1 MQIFYLT
8 DLIIG
13 ITIVLV
19 DLAYSVRGW
28 AFFFRENNLME
39 DVNSRPFK
47 DIENQIIVLEKRGLK
62 IENRSHTQ
70 KVLLK
75 ENYYCVINGY
85 KTPFLQ
91 KDSDLLPLVPE
102 KYQQGTRFSEIYN
115 LYCMDKELRGLL
127 LKYILKF
134 ETKIKSLVAYY
145 FSEAHPE
152 KYGYLHF
159 INYSQEEKDLS
170 DVLKNIQKLS
180 NKIEIHKNKK
190 YDNSIKH
197 YINNHKN
204 VPLWVLVNFL
214 TFGELQYLFL
224 SLEDDI
230 KEKVCKTISMDFK
243 AEHKANERIGIEEL
257 KMILKTGN
265 LFRNVC
271 AHDEVL
277 YNYKM
282 GKKFK
287 ASLFSKYFENNS
299 KFDVQSSDQCKADLF
314 TMVSMIKLVSPNK
327 DFKELIRHLE
337 RIFRQYRGKYKS
349 ISFDEILESMGLESN
364 WKEQLNIKK
373 R

>member
-1 MQIFYLT
+1 
-8 DLIIG
+8 
-13 ITIVLV
+13 
-19 DLAYSVRGW
+19 
-28 AFFFRENNLME
+28 ME
-39 DVNSRPFK
+39 DMNSRPFK
-47 DIENQIIVLEKRGLK
+47 DIENQILGLEKRDLK
-62 IENRSHTQ
+62 IENRGHAE

-85 KTPFLQ
+85 KSPFL
-91 KDSDLLPLVPE
+91 KKGNDMLPIIPE
-102 KYQQGTRFSEIYN
+102 MYQQGTRFSEIYN
-115 LYCMDKELRGLL
+115 LYCMDKELRSLL
-127 LKYILKF
+127 LRHILKF
-134 ETKIKSLVAYY
+134 ETKVKSLAAYY

-197 YINNHKN
+197 YIDNHKN

-224 SLEDDI
+224 SLEDCI
-230 KEKVCKTISMDFK
+230 KEKVCKTISLDFK
-243 AEHKANERIGIEEL
+243 SEYNANERIGTEEL

-287 ASLFSKYFENNS
+287 ASLFNKYFENNP
-299 KFDVQSSDQCKADLF
+299 KFNVQESDNCKADLF
-314 TMVSMIKLVSPNK
+314 VMISMIKLVSSNK
-327 DFKELIRHLE
+327 DFKDLIRQLKI
-337 RIFRQYRGKYKS
+337 IFNRYKRKYTS
-349 ISFDEILESMGLESN
+349 ISFDEILKSMGMDNDWEN
-364 WKEQLNIKK
+364 HLNIKNV
-373 R
+373 

>member
-1 MQIFYLT
+1 
-8 DLIIG
+8 
-13 ITIVLV
+13 
-19 DLAYSVRGW
+19 
-28 AFFFRENNLME
+28 ME

-47 DIENQIIVLEKRGLK
+47 DIENQITGLQKRGLV
-62 IENRSHTQ
+62 IENKSHAK

-85 KTPFLQ
+85 KSPFLQ
-91 KDSDLLPLVPE
+91 KDSYMEPVFPE

-115 LYCMDKELRGLL
+115 LYCMDKDLRGLL
-127 LKYILKF
+127 LKHILKF
-134 ETKIKSLVAYY
+134 ETKVKSLVAYY

-180 NKIEIHKNKK
+180 NKIETHKNKK

-197 YINNHKN
+197 YIDNHKN

-224 SLEDDI
+224 SLEDNI
-230 KEKVCKTISMDFK
+230 KEKVCKTISEDFK
-243 AEHKANERIGIEEL
+243 NEHIANERIGTEEL

-287 ASLFSKYFENNS
+287 SGLFSKYFENNS
-299 KFDVQSSDQCKADLF
+299 KFNAQDSSHCKADLF
-314 TMVSMIKLVSPNK
+314 TMISMIKLVSTNK
-327 DFKELIRHLE
+327 DYKDFVRQLEIIFK
-337 RIFRQYRGKYKS
+337 QYRGKYNS
-349 ISFDEILESMGLESN
+349 IHFDEILKSMGLENN
-364 WKEQLNIKK
+364 WKDQLNIKK
-373 R
+373 KS